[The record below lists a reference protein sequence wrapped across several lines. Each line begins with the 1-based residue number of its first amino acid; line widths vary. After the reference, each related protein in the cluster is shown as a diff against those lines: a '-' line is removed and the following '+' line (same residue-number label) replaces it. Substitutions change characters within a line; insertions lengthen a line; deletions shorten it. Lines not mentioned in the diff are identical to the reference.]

1 MLILCS
7 FKTRKAKKN
16 ITSYVLRNINRNVGG
31 GRGEGGITGILDEKI
46 PGILDVDKCWEF
58 RVNNRNGEGK

>member
-16 ITSYVLRNINRNVGG
+16 ISSYVLININRNVRGG
-31 GRGEGGITGILDEKI
+31 GGGITGILDEKT

-58 RVNNRNGEGK
+58 RVNIRNAEGK

>member
-1 MLILCS
+1 VILILCS

-16 ITSYVLRNINRNVGG
+16 ISSYVLRNINRNVGG
-31 GRGEGGITGILDEKI
+31 GGVTGILDEKT
-46 PGILDVDKCWEF
+46 PGILDVEKCWEF

>member
-1 MLILCS
+1 MILILCS

-16 ITSYVLRNINRNVGG
+16 ISSYVLRNINRNVGG
-31 GRGEGGITGILDEKI
+31 GGVTGILDEKN
-46 PGILDVDKCWEF
+46 PGILDVEKYWEF